1 MARDPF
7 AISDSVYQTCSYVD
21 AASRL
26 EAVKSFSKMDCRAAL
41 KMPDLQKTVR
51 RAIERRLKRMES
63 CG

>member
-1 MARDPF
+1 MRQPF
-7 AISDSVYQTCSYVD
+7 LVTTRAGICEIVD
-21 AASRL
+21 AESRL

-51 RAIERRLKRMES
+51 LAIERRLKRMES